1 MYRQYLE
8 AEIPSA
14 QPLQMNCVVF
24 ISCLRD
30 HGHAEN
36 TKQVFIIRELL

>member
-1 MYRQYLE
+1 MYRKYVE
-8 AEIPSA
+8 AEILSA
-14 QPLQMNCVVF
+14 QPMQINWVVF

-36 TKQVFIIRELL
+36 TKQVFIIRELS